1 MVSIISL
8 NYHIN
13 LHSAYSLCTYSVCTV
28 AGAMRLPGTGKPD
41 WTGPSHFV
49 TDFYAQHFQLPLKK
63 FINTGDQGYYS
74 IYGEP
79 PN

>member
-1 MVSIISL
+1 MPF
-8 NYHIN
+8 
-13 LHSAYSLCTYSVCTV
+13 A
-28 AGAMRLPGTGKPD
+28 GTGKPD

-63 FINTGDQGYYS
+63 FINTGDQGYYT

-79 PN
+79 RIKMQS